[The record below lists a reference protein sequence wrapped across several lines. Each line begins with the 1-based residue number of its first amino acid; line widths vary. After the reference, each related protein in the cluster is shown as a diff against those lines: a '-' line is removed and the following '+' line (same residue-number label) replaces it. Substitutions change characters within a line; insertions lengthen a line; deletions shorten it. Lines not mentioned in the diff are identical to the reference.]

1 MRFTGSHLLLLLI
14 AVIWGSGFVAQV
26 RGMDHL
32 GPYSFNMA
40 RFALAALSLIPLW
53 WFTRHTM
60 QSDQRALLWGGI
72 ITGSALFAGF
82 TFQQLGLRYTT
93 AGNTGFITS
102 MYIVIVPLIGL
113 VFGQRT
119 RLLTWV
125 GISLAVIGLYILSI
139 KDDLSIGLGDGLVL
153 IGAVF
158 WALHVLLMG
167 YFSNK
172 VEAVGFSIVQFMTAA
187 VLGSFFAFGFEQP
200 NLADFQLSWIP
211 LVYAGVI
218 SSGIA
223 FTLQLIAQR
232 NVSSSVAAL
241 ILSLEAVFAVIAGV
255 LFLNETLTF
264 KALLGCSFMLAGIM
278 ISQWPTAADKSQG
291 ATGDH

>member
-1 MRFTGSHLLLLLI
+1 MRFTGSHFLLLLI

-40 RFALAALSLIPLW
+40 RFALAALSLVPLW

-113 VFGQRT
+113 IFGQST
-119 RLLTWV
+119 RLLTWI
-125 GISLAVIGLYILSI
+125 GISLAVVGLYILSI
-139 KDDLSIGLGDGLVL
+139 NDDFSIGLGDGLVL

-158 WALHVLLMG
+158 WAIHVLLMG
-167 YFSNK
+167 YFSTK
-172 VEAVGFSIVQFMTAA
+172 VEAVGFSIIQFITAA
-187 VLGSFFAFGFEQP
+187 VLGTFFAFGFEEP
-200 NLADFQLSWIP
+200 TWHNLQLSWFP

-241 ILSLEAVFAVIAGV
+241 ILSMEAVFAVIAGV
-255 LFLNETLTF
+255 LFLNETLTL
-264 KALLGCSFMLAGIM
+264 KALLGCSFMLVGIM
-278 ISQWPTAADKSQG
+278 ISQWPTAAEKSQG
-291 ATGDH
+291 V